1 MKGDLKKKKVIQTTT
16 KKETSKKL
24 VKSKISSSNTKRPLV
39 IAKNSSEVQ
48 TDTTKPKEISPLP
61 SLKQNT
67 TIQETKNNN
76 SPRLVQIQARRV
88 SSTMKNIYASDNGR
102 NGLQTLKQSGD
113 NSPLE

>member
-1 MKGDLKKKKVIQTTT
+1 MKGDLKKKKVIQTTS

-24 VKSKISSSNTKRPLV
+24 IKPKISSSNTKRPLV
-39 IAKNSSEVQ
+39 IAKNSEVQ
-48 TDTTKPKEISPLP
+48 TDTSKPKEISPLP

-67 TIQETKNNN
+67 TIQETKNNP

>member
-39 IAKNSSEVQ
+39 IAKAEVQ
-48 TDTTKPKEISPLP
+48 TDSTKPKEISPLP